1 MSRVLRVAGLFMGV
15 LIVVAVVVLWFYYF
29 GVWPAPSLEV
39 DDPAIKAWLEKDT
52 VMIHRRGIESDLV
65 DTRMYIQEGQ
75 SVDGS
80 CRWITRV
87 SMPSGQTAGVRVAKT
102 LAVDRTTCE
111 KLVLEGTESD

>member
-52 VMIHRRGIESDLV
+52 VVIHRRGIESDLV

-87 SMPSGQTAGVRVAKT
+87 SMPSGQTAGVRVART
-102 LAVDRTTCE
+102 LAVDCTTCE